1 MWGSNSETGVRNPG
15 EESISGRRGQ
25 WTPWSDGNSR
35 ETRPTVFNN
44 SARCEVTGG
53 LIVSSPGETGGRGQP
68 TGCQRKSMRTKYEER
83 LEMRTKRETNK
94 NEVVR
99 RQERMDS
106 REQAEEVAL
115 EERKML
121 EKQE

>member
-1 MWGSNSETGVRNPG
+1 M
-15 EESISGRRGQ
+15 
-25 WTPWSDGNSR
+25 
-35 ETRPTVFNN
+35 FNN
-44 SARCEVTGG
+44 SARCKVTGG

-68 TGCQRKSMRTKYEER
+68 AGCQRKSMRTKYEER
-83 LEMRTKRETNK
+83 LEMRMKRESNK

-121 EKQE
+121 EKQRVKERRGGAFRRPTCLFSQTSH

>member
-1 MWGSNSETGVRNPG
+1 M
-15 EESISGRRGQ
+15 
-25 WTPWSDGNSR
+25 
-35 ETRPTVFNN
+35 
-44 SARCEVTGG
+44 
-53 LIVSSPGETGGRGQP
+53 SSPGEMGGRGQP
-68 TGCQRKSMRTKYEER
+68 AGCQRKSMRNKYEER
-83 LEMRTKRETNK
+83 LEMRMKRESNK

-106 REQAEEVAL
+106 REQAEVAL